1 MLRITVHETPQ
12 QVTLKL
18 EGSLTGSWV
27 IELEDSWRTAHLNPA
42 IRLLCLDLTAVDRV
56 DNAGRYLLALFHNRG
71 VRLIAAGLV
80 MTELVEFI
88 EEQWE
93 PGNA

>member
-18 EGSLTGSWV
+18 EGSLIGSWV
-27 IELEDSWRTAHLNPA
+27 LELEDSWRTAHLNSA
-42 IRLLCLDLTAVDRV
+42 NRLLCLDLTEVDRV
-56 DNAGRYLLALFHNRG
+56 DNSGRYLLALLHDRR

-80 MTELVEFI
+80 MSELVALI
-88 EEQWE
+88 EEQWQLRK
-93 PGNA
+93 A